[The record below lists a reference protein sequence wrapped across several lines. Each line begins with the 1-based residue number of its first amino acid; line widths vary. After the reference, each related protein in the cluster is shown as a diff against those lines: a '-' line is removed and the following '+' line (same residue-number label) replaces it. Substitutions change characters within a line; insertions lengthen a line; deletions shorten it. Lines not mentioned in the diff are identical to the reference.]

1 MRTSSGPS
9 SSDPDR
15 GRAGR
20 APRPGLR
27 DGPTRDFRAFLKGW
41 RKPALVVVAADDRTV
56 DVNAIRNL
64 RDLMP
69 QAEIRVIA
77 SAGHGWTPALIAA
90 QVEAI
95 STFLKT

>member
-1 MRTSSGPS
+1 
-9 SSDPDR
+9 
-15 GRAGR
+15 
-20 APRPGLR
+20 
-27 DGPTRDFRAFLKGW
+27 
-41 RKPALVVVAADDRTV
+41 
-56 DVNAIRNL
+56 
-64 RDLMP
+64 LMP